1 MSNFLSPAAAY
12 LNRRN
17 ELLAERSVVQ
27 SPAVIQT
34 INKALLASEIAM
46 ATFHDL
52 EALKTLQQRK
62 ARLIEWHEPES
73 LQELQ
78 SFELASNKLAFADE
92 TDEQVYLHY
101 HQEFT
106 RLAASFSWQHAS
118 LEMVQNDLFSTTFNL
133 WLETLE
139 ELFSTPGRKQLFIRI
154 EKILAFSIGKI
165 PLLGD
170 AIDVYRMLASVMTS
184 CQEKARSSD
193 DYFQTLESY
202 TEAANLCSKAI
213 LIFCFTTEAILRGRE
228 LPGEALLSEKIKGH
242 YSSVIDGTHPYF

>member
-62 ARLIEWHEPES
+62 ARLIDWHEPES
-73 LQELQ
+73 VQELQ
-78 SFELASNKLAFADE
+78 SFELASNKLAFTDE
-92 TDEQVYLHY
+92 KNEQVYREY
-101 HQEFT
+101 HQDFV
-106 RLAASFSWQHAS
+106 RLAASFPWQHAS
-118 LEMVQNDLFSTTFNL
+118 LEMVQNDLFSTTFTL

-139 ELFSTPGRKQLFIRI
+139 ELFSAPGRKPLLIRI
-154 EKILAFSIGKI
+154 EKILAFLIGKI
-165 PLLGD
+165 PVLGD
-170 AIDVYRMLASVMTS
+170 AIDVYRMLVSVMIS
-184 CQEKARSSD
+184 SQEKTQNSD
-193 DYFQTLESY
+193 DYFHTLESY
-202 TEAANLCSKAI
+202 TEAANLCSKSI

-228 LPGEALLSEKIKGH
+228 LPGEALLAEKIKGH
-242 YSSVIDGTHPYF
+242 YDSVIDGTHPYF

>member
-34 INKALLASEIAM
+34 VNKALLASEIAM

-62 ARLIEWHEPES
+62 ARLIDWHEPES

-78 SFELASNKLAFADE
+78 SFELATHGLSF
-92 TDEQVYLHY
+92 TDEKDEQIFLQY
-101 HQEFT
+101 HRDFS
-106 RLAASFSWQHAS
+106 RLAAAFTWQHAS

-139 ELFSTPGRKQLFIRI
+139 ELFSTSGRKQLFIRI
-154 EKILAFSIGKI
+154 EKILAFSIGKL
-165 PLLGD
+165 PVLGD
-170 AIDVYRMLASVMTS
+170 AIDVYRMLASVMIS
-184 CQEKARSSD
+184 CQEKAKSNE

-202 TEAANLCSKAI
+202 TEAANLCSKGI

-228 LPGEALLSEKIKGH
+228 LPGETVLTGKIKGH
-242 YSSVIDGTHPYF
+242 YDSVIDGTHPYF